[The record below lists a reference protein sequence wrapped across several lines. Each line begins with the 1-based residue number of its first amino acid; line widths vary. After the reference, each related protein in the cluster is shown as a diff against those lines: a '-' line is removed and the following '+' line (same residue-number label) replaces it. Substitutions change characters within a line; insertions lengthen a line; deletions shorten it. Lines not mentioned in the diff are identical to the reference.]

1 MPISLRA
8 VLIAAE
14 NGRKQRRIMKLG
26 RLMPNWRFAI
36 SSCVISAMA
45 FMALPSQAENLKGT
59 AVVLRTLDKV
69 TATTKDY
76 TVSVGDKLNYG
87 SLTVNVRHCEKR
99 PPEDIPETYAFLQI
113 DDRKLDGK
121 GKSGEVERVFSGW
134 MLASK
139 PAVSALDHG
148 VYDVW
153 VLDCDV
159 PAPVIELD
167 EATDIPKLR
176 IRN

>member
-1 MPISLRA
+1 
-8 VLIAAE
+8 
-14 NGRKQRRIMKLG
+14 
-26 RLMPNWRFAI
+26 
-36 SSCVISAMA
+36 MA
-45 FMALPSQAENLKGT
+45 LTALPSQAENLKGT

-121 GKSGEVERVFSGW
+121 GKSGDVERVFSGW

-139 PAVSALDHG
+139 PAISALDHG

>member
-1 MPISLRA
+1 MPK
-8 VLIAAE
+8 
-14 NGRKQRRIMKLG
+14 G
-26 RLMPNWRFAI
+26 RFAI
-36 SSCVISAMA
+36 ASFALSL
-45 FMALPSQAENLKGT
+45 MALAAVPVQAENLKGT

-76 TVSVGDKLNYG
+76 TVPVGDKLTYG

-113 DDRKLDGK
+113 DDKKLDGK
-121 GKSGEVERVFSGW
+121 GKSGETERVFSGW

-159 PAPVIELD
+159 PAPVIEPD
-167 EATDIPKLR
+167 EDAELLAIPKLR
-176 IRN
+176 

>member
-1 MPISLRA
+1 
-8 VLIAAE
+8 
-14 NGRKQRRIMKLG
+14 MKLG
-26 RLMPNWRFAI
+26 RQMPKGRFTI
-36 SSCVISAMA
+36 SSCVMSAMA
-45 FMALPSQAENLKGT
+45 FTALPSQAENLKGT

-76 TVSVGDKLNYG
+76 TVRVGDKLNYG

-167 EATDIPKLR
+167 DATDIPKLR